1 MLGHLTCCRFPVQGY
16 VPLVMVHFKLFR
28 CLGLQ
33 WDAIISWLVI
43 KMNMPEDISG
53 MNLLSSSLC
62 CKPTG
67 SNFVICFNTVICS
80 TLKAV

>member
-1 MLGHLTCCRFPVQGY
+1 
-16 VPLVMVHFKLFR
+16 MVRFKLFR

-33 WDAIISWLVI
+33 WGAIISWSVI

-62 CKPTG
+62 SEPTG
-67 SNFVICFNTVICS
+67 SDFLVICFNAVISS
-80 TLKAV
+80 TFKSSMKE